1 MAAAG
6 MSGFLKPKAR
16 GRCIALNV
24 KARTGI
30 NRDGISPQQKR
41 LEGGWMTSYAP
52 ESNHNGKKKQHTPKL
67 VYPGS
72 EGLLFQ
78 GDCLMLLHEMASDSV
93 HLAFADP
100 PFNLGKNYGTD
111 SFTDR
116 LASEQYRAWCQTW
129 LMEMVRV
136 LKPGGA
142 LFLYHWPKP
151 LMELGA
157 WLNTIPT
164 VQFRNWIALK
174 MKAGFPIR
182 NRLHPAHYGMLYYVK
197 KGAPPT
203 FNVVRHR
210 APTCRHCGGELRDYG
225 GYRKKFEKYQDQTG
239 IPWIQV
245 SDFWEDT
252 RPERSTKSREET
264 INELPMHI
272 PERAILVGT
281 NPGDVVLD
289 VFGGSGSTYH
299 AAQFH
304 QRKWIGCEIGDVQP
318 ILRRL
323 HTCFG
328 LTDTGKNQRANALL
342 SAHFKTEFAVAAQAG
357 FIKRGGPTTIAAVQ
371 KFENSKPSFHANASK
386 SKILGY

>member
-1 MAAAG
+1 
-6 MSGFLKPKAR
+6 
-16 GRCIALNV
+16 
-24 KARTGI
+24 
-30 NRDGISPQQKR
+30 
-41 LEGGWMTSYAP
+41 MTSYAP
-52 ESNHNGKKKQHTPKL
+52 QSNLNGKTRQHRPKL
-67 VYPGS
+67 VYSGS

-78 GDCLMLLHEMASDSV
+78 GDCLMLLQEMVSDSV
-93 HLAFADP
+93 NVAFADP

-116 LASEQYRAWCQTW
+116 LASQEYRAWCQTW
-129 LMEMVRV
+129 LMEMIRV

-157 WLNTIPT
+157 WLNSIPT
-164 VQFRNWIALK
+164 IEFRNWIALK
-174 MKAGFPIR
+174 MKAGFPIKS
-182 NRLHPAHYGMLYYVK
+182 RLHPAHYGMLYYIK
-197 KGAPPT
+197 KGAQPT

-225 GYRKKFEKYQDQTG
+225 GYRKKFDKYQDEAG
-239 IPWIQV
+239 VPWIQV

-264 INELPMHI
+264 INELPMHV
-272 PERAILVGT
+272 PERAILIAT

-304 QRKWIGCEIGDVQP
+304 QRKWIGCEIGNVEP
-318 ILRRL
+318 ILRRM

-328 LTDTGKNQRANALL
+328 LQETGGEATAGSPLF
-342 SAHFKTEFAVAAQAG
+342 STHFKPEFVASTQTEFV
-357 FIKRGGPTTIAAVQ
+357 KKGGPDRIAAVQ
-371 KFENSKPSFHANASK
+371 RLEDSKPSFHTTASK
-386 SKILGY
+386 SKVLGF